1 MRPQNRRRIIGLA
14 LILAFILGGCATDK
28 AFRER
33 QARGFRDRG
42 EVYLAGN
49 QTSKALEQFLK
60 ALEIYP
66 DDPILHYDLAL
77 TYDMKGDLDKTEYHL
92 KKSVK
97 LKPDYSNAYNYL
109 GFVYFRLGRVNEA
122 IEAYN
127 KALDNLLYLNP
138 QDAHLNLGVAY
149 LSLKQYQKAKVH
161 LEEAIRLVPDFAA
174 AYHSLGKTYEGLRQ
188 YDKARTSYEKAVE
201 FNPNYSEAYLSLG
214 KLLYRSGERQKA
226 IKAFDKVMRLDPGS
240 DRANEA
246 LRYLRALRK

>member
-1 MRPQNRRRIIGLA
+1 MKPQNKWRIVGLT
-14 LILAFILGGCATDK
+14 LILSFIISGCATDR

-77 TYDMKGDLDKTEYHL
+77 TYDMKGDLDKAEYHL
-92 KKSVK
+92 KKAIK

-109 GFVYFRLGRVNEA
+109 GFVYFRQGRVNEA

-161 LEEAIRLVPDFAA
+161 LEEAIRLAPDFAA
-174 AYHSLGKTYEGLRQ
+174 AYHSLGKVYEGLRQ
-188 YDKARTSYEKAVE
+188 YDKAITSYEKAVE
-201 FNPNYSEAYLSLG
+201 YNPNYTEAYLSLG

-226 IKAFDKVMRLDPGS
+226 IKAFDKVIRLDPGS
-240 DRANEA
+240 DRAEEA
-246 LRYLRALRK
+246 LRYLRALGK

>member
-1 MRPQNRRRIIGLA
+1 MRPHKRWRMVGLTLA
-14 LILAFILGGCATDK
+14 LAFIISGCATSR
-28 AFRER
+28 AFKER
-33 QARGFRDRG
+33 QARAFRDRG

-49 QTSKALEQFLK
+49 QTSKALEQFLS

-92 KKSVK
+92 KKSIK

-109 GFVYFRLGRVNEA
+109 GFVYFRQGKVIEA
-122 IEAYN
+122 IAEYN

-149 LSLKQYQKAKVH
+149 LSLKQYQKAKLH
-161 LEEAIRLVPDFAA
+161 LDEAIRLVPDFAA
-174 AYHSLGKTYEGLRQ
+174 AYHSLGKTYEGLNQ
-188 YDKARTSYEKAVE
+188 YDKARISYERAVE
-201 FNPNYSEAYLSLG
+201 FNPDYAEAYLSLG

-226 IKAFDKVMRLDPGS
+226 IESFDKVIRLEPGS
-240 DRANEA
+240 DRAVEA
-246 LRYLRALRK
+246 LRYLRALGK